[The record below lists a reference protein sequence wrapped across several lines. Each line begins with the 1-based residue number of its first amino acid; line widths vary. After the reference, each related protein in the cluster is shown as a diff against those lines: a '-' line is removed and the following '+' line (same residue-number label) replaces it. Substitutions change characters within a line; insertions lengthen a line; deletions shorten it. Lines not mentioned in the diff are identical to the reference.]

1 MQEEAQKILV
11 DLLKG
16 AAKGI
21 DAAVS
26 FSQAQIPDVIQQL
39 LLWNLI
45 YSVILNVVAI
55 LLIIGYLWVAWKGV
69 KKGIDCFIPLTPDQ
83 LEHNRNETW
92 EHKRFRREEWT
103 EGSGFLRDKNDV
115 IDGGSVVVIMVVGIA
130 VTVVSACMINADW
143 LKIWLA
149 PKLYLLEYAASLM
162 K

>member
-39 LLWNLI
+39 ILWNLI
-45 YSVILNVVAI
+45 YSIILNVVAVA
-55 LLIIGYLWVAWKGV
+55 LIAAYLWISWMGIKPGV
-69 KKGIDCFIPLTPDQ
+69 DCYIPLTPQQ

-92 EHKRFRREEWT
+92 EHKRFKREEWIG
-103 EGSGFLRDKNDV
+103 GSGFMRDKDND
-115 IDGGSVVVIMVVGIA
+115 IKDGSFIVLAIAGIA
-130 VTVVSACMINADW
+130 AISSAACMFNADW

>member
-1 MQEEAQKILV
+1 MQEEAQKVLV
-11 DLLKG
+11 DLLRG

-45 YSVILNVVAI
+45 YSVILNVVGVA
-55 LLIIGYLWVAWKGV
+55 LVVVYLCVLWKGT
-69 KKGIDCFIPLTPDQ
+69 KKGVDCFIPLTPEQ
-83 LEHNRNETW
+83 IEHNRNETW
-92 EHKRFRREEWT
+92 DHKRFKREEWK
-103 EGSGFLRDKNDV
+103 EGAGFLRDKDDD
-115 IDGGSVVVIMVVGIA
+115 IDGGTFVVILLVGIA
-130 VTVVSACMINADW
+130 VVVAAACMINADW